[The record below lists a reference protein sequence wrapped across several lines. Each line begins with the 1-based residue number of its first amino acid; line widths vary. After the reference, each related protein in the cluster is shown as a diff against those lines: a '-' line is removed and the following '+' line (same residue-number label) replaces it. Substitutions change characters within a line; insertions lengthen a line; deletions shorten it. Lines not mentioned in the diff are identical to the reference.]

1 MIATVEKAAAKLPP
15 SERDFQVFRFVR
27 VETNTTRAA
36 AQVFAI
42 SQTRVRQVVSRVA
55 EYLLAVAR
63 EGVEEDEEERA
74 GSLSVA
80 EQIARMQL
88 EYLYQQAMHSW
99 NDSQKMNGLGQVSL
113 GQTRYL
119 SLAARISI
127 LMSKVPM
134 HAPPRTREEVEE
146 ESDDAQDDAPPVEDC
161 SVNAMSRPD
170 GEEPRSPAV
179 AANGDQSASY
189 KSFEAIKAE
198 VRRRFLRPA
207 QVEATSGDE
216 SPEGSECDAD
226 GTGGTA
232 IESQLGDHVR
242 RGPSDH
248 IASDRIRR
256 PLSRRERRAR
266 QRELERRL
274 KKR

>member
-1 MIATVEKAAAKLPP
+1 MIATVEKTAAKLPP

-27 VETNTTRAA
+27 VETNSTRAA
-36 AQVFAI
+36 AQVFEI
-42 SQTRVRQVVSRVA
+42 SQTRVRQVVSRVV

-63 EGVEEDEEERA
+63 EGLEEDEEEQA

-88 EYLYQQAMHSW
+88 EHLYSQAMQSW
-99 NDSQKMNGLGQVSL
+99 NDSQRPNGLGQASL

-119 SLAARISI
+119 SLAARISL

-134 HAPPRTREEVEE
+134 HAPPRSREDVEE
-146 ESDDAQDDAPPVEDC
+146 EEFDVRSSAAPEPAPPAEDC
-161 SVNAMSRPD
+161 SPPALSRPVC
-170 GEEPRSPAV
+170 EPPCPPAV
-179 AANGDQSASY
+179 AASAGNSASY
-189 KSFEAIKAE
+189 KLLAE
-198 VRRRFLRPA
+198 IRNAARRSFLRPA
-207 QVEATSGDE
+207 QAQIATVND
-216 SPEGSECDAD
+216 SPERG
-226 GTGGTA
+226 
-232 IESQLGDHVR
+232 ESTEESLSPERVQRLPLDHV
-242 RGPSDH
+242 
-248 IASDRIRR
+248 RR